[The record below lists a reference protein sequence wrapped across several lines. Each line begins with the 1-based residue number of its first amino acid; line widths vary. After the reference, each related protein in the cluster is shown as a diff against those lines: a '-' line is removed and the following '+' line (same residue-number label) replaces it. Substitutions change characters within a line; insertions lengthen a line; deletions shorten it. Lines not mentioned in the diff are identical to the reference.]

1 MQLKNSFI
9 ATILCLIFTASTTYG
24 EDNYKIENLWPL
36 HIKAMNNQKSKV
48 DDLLKLHTGSKLRAD
63 LTDISNMQRLLDHYI
78 VNKKDPEIM
87 QAMGMAL
94 GDVMVKELGV
104 HWVIYADKHGRSKAL
119 QYQETQHFLF
129 PVTMLS
135 RRAAGNAPIDIQ
147 IIYDKAA
154 KKMEPYINSGPF
166 IYYDQ

>member
-1 MQLKNSFI
+1 MLLKIS
-9 ATILCLIFTASTTYG
+9 FTAIILYTLLATSTAYSD
-24 EDNYKIENLWPL
+24 EKYKIEALWPL

-48 DDLLKLHTGSKLRAD
+48 GDLLKLHTGSNLRAD
-63 LTDISNMQRLLDHYI
+63 LTDITNMQRLLDNYI
-78 VNKKDPEIM
+78 VDKKDTEIL

-94 GDVMVKELGV
+94 GDVMAKELGM
-104 HWVIYADKHGRSKAL
+104 HWVIYEDKIGRSKAL
-119 QYQETQHFLF
+119 QYQKTQHFLF

-147 IIYDKAA
+147 VIYDKAA